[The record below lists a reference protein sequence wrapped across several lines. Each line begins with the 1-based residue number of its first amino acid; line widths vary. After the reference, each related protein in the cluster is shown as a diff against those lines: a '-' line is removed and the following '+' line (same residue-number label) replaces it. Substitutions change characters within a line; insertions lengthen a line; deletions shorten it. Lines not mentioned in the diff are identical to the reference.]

1 MKLFCNNKQRWS
13 KGKCRCECKQLI
25 DKRVCDKGYFFNP
38 SNCECECDKFCNIIQ
53 YLDYSDCK
61 CKNKLI
67 DPLIEE
73 CTENDDDE
81 TKIVNTTVKN
91 DDKTKI
97 VYVTTENE
105 HSSCKVYIVLMTVV
119 LQFLLELLFILFITI
134 GLLLKI
140 RFSALNLILTK
151 KY

>member
-1 MKLFCNNKQRWS
+1 M
-13 KGKCRCECKQLI
+13 
-25 DKRVCDKGYFFNP
+25 Y
-38 SNCECECDKFCNIIQ
+38 
-53 YLDYSDCK
+53 
-61 CKNKLI
+61 
-67 DPLIEE
+67 
-73 CTENDDDE
+73 ENDDDE

-97 VYVTTENE
+97 VNVTTENE
-105 HSSCKVYIVLMTVV
+105 HSSCKMYIVLMTVV